1 LECET
6 IRVAVEESA
15 RTALGAKATVNIDP
29 DEDIHVT

>member
-1 LECET
+1 LERET

-15 RTALGAKATVNIDP
+15 RRALGAKATVKIHP